1 MKAALIVTS
10 TLASAGFVAAQD
22 HGEEFAQT
30 MGPVSFMWPP
40 DRPWS
45 EDYETMA
52 PCGSAA
58 GPAVNRTQFPLE
70 GGHIALVAQDD
81 AWAVSV
87 RISFRSNPTSMN
99 DFQTWFTSNITNEL
113 EAAHMCYATPSVPS
127 AIKAGDYGTIQ
138 LEYNAIDGSQNVS
151 HFACADVFFV
161 ERSEFKN
168 NGFSTLCFNTTEDE
182 AAPAG
187 TPDESELAG
196 SNSQAAPSS
205 TSKTAAPA
213 GASASSTTSSKNAA
227 ATVALSGV
235 IGAAGILAALL

>member
-1 MKAALIVTS
+1 MKVSLIVTS
-10 TLASAGFVAAQD
+10 TLASAGFVAAQG

-45 EDYETMA
+45 EDYETIA

-87 RISFRSNPTSMN
+87 RISFRSNPTSPN

-113 EAAHMCYATPSVPS
+113 EAAHMCYNTPSVPS
-127 AIKAGDYGTIQ
+127 AIKAGDFGTIQ

-151 HFACADVFFV
+151 HFACADVYFV

-168 NGFSTLCFNTTEDE
+168 NGFSPLCFNTTEGE
-182 AAPAG
+182 ATPAG
-187 TPDESELAG
+187 TLAESDLAG
-196 SNSQAAPSS
+196 NNSQAAPSS
-205 TSKTAAPA
+205 SKTATPA
-213 GASASSTTSSKNAA
+213 GSTASSTTSSKNGA

-235 IGAAGILAALL
+235 IGAAGIIAALL